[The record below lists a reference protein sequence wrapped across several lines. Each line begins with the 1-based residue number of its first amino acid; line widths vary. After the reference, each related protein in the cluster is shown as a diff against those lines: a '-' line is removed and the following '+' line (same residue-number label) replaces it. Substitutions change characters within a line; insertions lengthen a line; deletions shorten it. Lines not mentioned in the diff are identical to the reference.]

1 MEQNS
6 TSNCSSNQPLLLPL
20 RGNNLLV
27 GCNKW
32 AVLYFDFDLTVAF
45 DTSFNFFKRMLMGV
59 SRLYLFQF
67 NGRYFIPK
75 HDIAVM
81 HLSEVRTMVL
91 D

>member
-1 MEQNS
+1 
-6 TSNCSSNQPLLLPL
+6 
-20 RGNNLLV
+20 
-27 GCNKW
+27 
-32 AVLYFDFDLTVAF
+32 
-45 DTSFNFFKRMLMGV
+45 MGV

-81 HLSEVRTMVL
+81 HLSEVRTMFL